1 MTLIDYAARE
11 LSREIGKRSREF
23 YEFVMPAI
31 DMYEDENGLIVKIDL
46 PGFKRDE
53 IKISIEEDILSIRA
67 KRMEPE
73 DERLGTILYKQR
85 PVQIDKRTSY
95 AVFCLKK
102 KIAVL
107 VGIVLGV
114 VLISRYLREPDNR
127 RRVAERIGSIPVIG
141 RLLPQLRFLWRRI

>member
-31 DMYEDENGLIVKIDL
+31 DMYEDESGLIVKIDL

-53 IKISIEEDILSIRA
+53 IKISVEEDILSIRA

-85 PVQIDKRTSY
+85 PVQIDKRISLPIPIKEGEKVTGTAIYSD
-95 AVFCLKK
+95 
-102 KIAVL
+102 
-107 VGIVLGV
+107 GV
-114 VLISRYLREPDNR
+114 VTLRIPISR
-127 RRVAERIGSIPVIG
+127 VGVIPVT
-141 RLLPQLRFLWRRI
+141 

>member
-1 MTLIDYAARE
+1 MTLIHYAARE

-67 KRMEPE
+67 RKMEPQ
-73 DERLGTILYKQR
+73 DESLGTILYKQR
-85 PVQIDKRTSY
+85 PIQIDKRISLPIPIKEGEKVTGTATYSD
-95 AVFCLKK
+95 
-102 KIAVL
+102 
-107 VGIVLGV
+107 GV
-114 VLISRYLREPDNR
+114 VTLRIPISR
-127 RRVAERIGSIPVIG
+127 VGVIPIT
-141 RLLPQLRFLWRRI
+141 

>member
-73 DERLGTILYKQR
+73 EERLGTVLYKQR
-85 PVQIDKRTSY
+85 PIQIDKRISLPISTKEGEKVTGTAIYSD
-95 AVFCLKK
+95 
-102 KIAVL
+102 
-107 VGIVLGV
+107 GV
-114 VLISRYLREPDNR
+114 VILRIPISR
-127 RRVAERIGSIPVIG
+127 VGVIPIT
-141 RLLPQLRFLWRRI
+141 

>member
-46 PGFKRDE
+46 PGFKREE

-73 DERLGTILYKQR
+73 EERLGTILYKQR
-85 PVQIDKRTSY
+85 PVQIDKRISLPIRIKEGEKVTG
-95 AVFCLKK
+95 
-102 KIAVL
+102 IATYSD
-107 VGIVLGV
+107 GV
-114 VLISRYLREPDNR
+114 VTLRIPIP
-127 RRVAERIGSIPVIG
+127 RIGIIPVT
-141 RLLPQLRFLWRRI
+141 

>member
-67 KRMEPE
+67 KRTEPE

-85 PVQIDKRTSY
+85 PVQIDKRISLPISIKEGEKVTGTAIYSD
-95 AVFCLKK
+95 
-102 KIAVL
+102 
-107 VGIVLGV
+107 GV
-114 VLISRYLREPDNR
+114 VTLRIPISR
-127 RRVAERIGSIPVIG
+127 VGVIPIT
-141 RLLPQLRFLWRRI
+141 

>member
-46 PGFKRDE
+46 PGFKREE

-67 KRMEPE
+67 KRMESE
-73 DERLGTILYKQR
+73 EERLGTILYKQR
-85 PVQIDKRTSY
+85 PVQIDKRISLPISIKEGEKVTGTAIYSD
-95 AVFCLKK
+95 
-102 KIAVL
+102 
-107 VGIVLGV
+107 GV
-114 VLISRYLREPDNR
+114 VTLRIPISR
-127 RRVAERIGSIPVIG
+127 VGVIPIT
-141 RLLPQLRFLWRRI
+141 

>member
-53 IKISIEEDILSIRA
+53 IKISVEEDILSIRA
-67 KRMEPE
+67 KRTEPE

-85 PVQIDKRTSY
+85 PVQIDKRISLPIPIKEGEKVTGTAIYSD
-95 AVFCLKK
+95 
-102 KIAVL
+102 
-107 VGIVLGV
+107 GV
-114 VLISRYLREPDNR
+114 VTLRIPISR
-127 RRVAERIGSIPVIG
+127 IGVIPVT
-141 RLLPQLRFLWRRI
+141 

>member
-1 MTLIDYAARE
+1 MTLIHYAARE

-67 KRMEPE
+67 KRMEPQ
-73 DERLGTILYKQR
+73 DESLGTTLYKQR
-85 PVQIDKRTSY
+85 PIQIDKRISLPIPIKEGEKVTGTATYSD
-95 AVFCLKK
+95 
-102 KIAVL
+102 
-107 VGIVLGV
+107 GV
-114 VLISRYLREPDNR
+114 VTLRIPISR
-127 RRVAERIGSIPVIG
+127 VGVIPIT
-141 RLLPQLRFLWRRI
+141 